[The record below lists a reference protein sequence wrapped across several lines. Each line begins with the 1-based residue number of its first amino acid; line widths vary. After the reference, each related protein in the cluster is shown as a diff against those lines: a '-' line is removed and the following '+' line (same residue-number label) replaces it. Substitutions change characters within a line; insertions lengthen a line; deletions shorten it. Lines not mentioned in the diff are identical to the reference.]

1 MKRIIKVLVISSVLL
16 GAVIIF
22 THCAT
27 IMGGGTRQNVSISS
41 TPAQAGVVI
50 IRAGGLLSTPVYE
63 GTTPATVNLKRK
75 YEYIVKISL
84 SGYQTIEVPIEGEFN
99 MWVIGNLCC
108 TGLIGLAIDF
118 MNGAAKTLEP
128 NQINVSLVTALL
140 PDKDKA
146 VYAVFSA
153 LDDSGQLRVL
163 SVPLIPDVAPVPLI
177 SKIAVGL

>member
-1 MKRIIKVLVISSVLL
+1 
-16 GAVIIF
+16 
-22 THCAT
+22 
-27 IMGGGTRQNVSISS
+27 MGGTSQTVSISS
-41 TPAQAGVVI
+41 TPAQADVVI
-50 IRAGGLLSTPVYE
+50 TRAAAGQFSTPVYQ
-63 GTTPATVNLKRK
+63 GTTPATVKLKRK

-99 MWVIGNLCC
+99 NWVIGNLCC
-108 TGLIGLAIDF
+108 TGLLGLAIDF

-128 NQINVSLVTALL
+128 DQINVSLVTALL

-153 LDDSGQLRVL
+153 VDDNGQLRVL

-177 SKIAVGL
+177 SKVAVGL